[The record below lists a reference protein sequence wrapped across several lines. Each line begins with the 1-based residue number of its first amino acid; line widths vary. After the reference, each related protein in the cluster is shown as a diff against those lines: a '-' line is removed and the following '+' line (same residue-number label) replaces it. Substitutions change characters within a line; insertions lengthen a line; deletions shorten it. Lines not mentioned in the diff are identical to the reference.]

1 MSETNVTEIK
11 SLEGH
16 PLADEK
22 ARADIAALSE
32 EMENLK
38 NDKTVNIPYTLLMGK
53 RQMADG
59 TVLSPPNVITVSEH
73 LNVVPGVKI
82 IAPDPEIYKFTSYAY
97 AVDGT
102 ETHSISWHNY
112 DTTIE
117 KGYKF
122 FVNIVRNDDATVTES
137 DIQAVYE
144 SMKFVYE
151 VPPVNESLEAIKK
164 DVSLLKQTVLAD
176 LGGKIEYVAITGNAG
191 GLVSNCAE
199 SLLLAAHSGLD
210 AAEVD
215 IRLASDGVPVLSHNA
230 DLSTDTDAPAGTLV
244 SSVTSVTMKEYKYD
258 KYDYMYDYFTAPV
271 RLITLAECIDLCKR
285 YGMRVYLDI
294 KDDGYDHDHQTELL
308 DAVIAATVQAG
319 IDKSCCFISTN
330 QTSRLYIR
338 EKLPHAIIG
347 YKTYIDSKTVGS
359 DLVGVEEIGG
369 NVMLQAETLDG
380 STESVLAA
388 LTPERIAAYRGMNL
402 PIKDIDYYFTFSKP
416 DERGSGIRYVFTFTT
431 SDSGATWRLLP
442 AQSSAVAASHGA
454 TLTKDENAGNTTYI
468 FACPLLNGDLIRTA
482 RPSCVLEGTTGRK
495 FTSWY
500 TNTGVKFVT
509 EATWMVANENVRVYI
524 NF

>member
-1 MSETNVTEIK
+1 MSETNVREIT

-16 PLADEK
+16 PLADVK
-22 ARADIAALSE
+22 ARQDIAALSGE
-32 EMENLK
+32 VEGIK
-38 NDKTVNIPYTLLMGK
+38 NDTTVDIPYVLLIGK
-53 RQMADG
+53 RQNSDG
-59 TVLSPPNVITVSEH
+59 VISSNFQMLAQEEH
-73 LNVVPGVKI
+73 LDVVRGMKI
-82 IAPDPEIYKFTSYAY
+82 IAPDPDVYKYMLEVFDADKVSII
-97 AVDGT
+97 GT
-102 ETHSISWHNY
+102 GWIDY
-112 DTTIE
+112 DYTVN
-117 KGYKF
+117 KGSTFY
-122 FVNIVRNDDATVTES
+122 VNVVRKDNAGVTEQ
-137 DIQAVYE
+137 DQAAVYA
-144 SMKFVYE
+144 SMKFEYE

-164 DVSLLKQTVLAD
+164 DVSDLKQTVLAD
-176 LGGKIEYVAITGNAG
+176 LAGKIEYVAVTGNAG

-215 IRLASDGVPVLSHNA
+215 IRLAADGVPVLSHNA
-230 DLSTDTDAPAGTLV
+230 DLSTDTDAPSGTLV
-244 SSVTSVTMKEYKYD
+244 SSVTSVAMKEYKYD

-285 YGMRVYLDI
+285 YGMRLYLDI

-308 DAVIAATVQAG
+308 DAVIAAAVQAG

-388 LTPERIAAYRGMNL
+388 LTPERIAAYRGKNL
-402 PIKDIDYYFTFSKP
+402 PIKDIDYYFTLSKP

-442 AQSSAVAASHGA
+442 AQSSATATSHGA
-454 TLTKDENAGNTTYI
+454 TLTKDESASNTTYV
-468 FACPLLNGDLIRTA
+468 FTCPLLNGDLIRTA